1 MLEGPSGFGMHQEAP
16 LQVVDTSAT
25 VSMIKHFV
33 RKHRVRLQRGW
44 RGGGKGKK
52 EKKTGK
58 KKRLDEV
65 AGTAGGNLK
74 SVYIRAGCS

>member
-1 MLEGPSGFGMHQEAP
+1 MS
-16 LQVVDTSAT
+16 SAG
-25 VSMIKHFV
+25 KKKE
-33 RKHRVRLQRGW
+33 R
-44 RGGGKGKK
+44 KGKK
-52 EKKTGK
+52 EKMTGK

>member
-1 MLEGPSGFGMHQEAP
+1 MALECTKDNTGEAQ
-16 LQVVDTSAT
+16 LQVVDTSAAA
-25 VSMIKHFV
+25 SMKKAKGASSV
-33 RKHRVRLQRGW
+33 
-44 RGGGKGKK
+44 GGGGKEKGKK